1 MRALVADT
9 STIMRKVLVGALNRA
24 GIIQV
29 EQTSDGLAVVEMLAA
44 ESYDLVLMDTH
55 LQSLHGLDALR
66 AVREKGNRVPV
77 ILVTAEG
84 ERSLVMDALKAGA
97 NAYVIKPV
105 EPQVLVMKIVE
116 VLAKASQPGQ

>member
-29 EQTSDGLAVVEMLAA
+29 DQTSDGLAVVEMLAA

>member
-9 STIMRKVLVGALNRA
+9 SMVMRKVLVGALNRA
-24 GIIQV
+24 GIV
-29 EQTSDGLAVVEMLAA
+29 HVDQTADGGEVVELLAT
-44 ESYDLVLMDTH
+44 ESYHLVLMDTQ
-55 LQSLHGLDALR
+55 LQKLHGLDVLR
-66 AVREKGNRVPV
+66 AVREKGSRVPV

-105 EPQVLVMKIVE
+105 EPQLLVMKIVE
-116 VLAKASQPGQ
+116 VLAKATQPGQ